1 MSTFDF
7 LRIYSFSSDGAWPR
21 VASGLSLNPPCRL
34 ESAFWCAGQNLAWR
48 DFERAERL
56 DPWNSEMAGKTKLS
70 ATKRMS
76 PKAPRR
82 TVTGDAVEP
91 RSALLAEPRR
101 AKILEWLQEE
111 GSARV
116 RDLSTAFGV
125 SEVTVRQDL
134 ERLEQDGLIT
144 RDHGG
149 AYLNSV
155 RQQVQTLS
163 LQHLAHMDRKRKI
176 GKVAANLVSDHETI
190 ILDAGSTTTEVAN
203 HLTGRDGLTVI
214 TNALNIA
221 LTLGAIPSF
230 EVHMPGGHF
239 KAPTL
244 SLSGEKS
251 GQYFE
256 NIFASKLF
264 LATAGV
270 SVEAGLTYPSFAD
283 LPIKQAMIKAASEV
297 YLVADSTKV
306 NRNSFTR
313 LCGLELI
320 HAFITDDGISDL
332 QAKAIESMGIKII
345 VAS

>member
-1 MSTFDF
+1 
-7 LRIYSFSSDGAWPR
+7 
-21 VASGLSLNPPCRL
+21 
-34 ESAFWCAGQNLAWR
+34 
-48 DFERAERL
+48 
-56 DPWNSEMAGKTKLS
+56 MAGRTKLS
-70 ATKRMS
+70 PSRRAS
-76 PKAPRR
+76 PKSARRAAP
-82 TVTGDAVEP
+82 GDAAEP

-134 ERLEQDGLIT
+134 ERLEQDGFIT

-149 AYLNSV
+149 AYLKSV
-155 RQQVQTLS
+155 PQQVQTLS
-163 LQHLAHMDRKRKI
+163 LQHLANMDRKRKI
-176 GKVAANLVSDHETI
+176 GKVAAGLVQNHETI

-203 HLTGRDGLTVI
+203 HLTAREGLTVI

-251 GQYFE
+251 AQYLD

-283 LPIKQAMIKAASEV
+283 LPIKEAMIKAAREV

-313 LCGLELI
+313 LGGLDLI
-320 HAFITDDGISDL
+320 HAFITDEGLADSD
-332 QAKAIESMGIKII
+332 ANAIERLGIRII
-345 VAS
+345 IAS

>member
-1 MSTFDF
+1 
-7 LRIYSFSSDGAWPR
+7 
-21 VASGLSLNPPCRL
+21 
-34 ESAFWCAGQNLAWR
+34 
-48 DFERAERL
+48 
-56 DPWNSEMAGKTKLS
+56 MAGRTKLS
-70 ATKRMS
+70 AERRAS
-76 PKAPRR
+76 PKPARKETAGP
-82 TVTGDAVEP
+82 AAEP

-116 RDLSTAFGV
+116 RDLSAAFDV

-134 ERLEQDGLIT
+134 ERLEHDGFIT

-163 LQHLAHMDRKRKI
+163 LQHLANMDRKRRI
-176 GKVAANLVSDHETI
+176 GKVAAGLVQDHETI

-203 HLTGRDGLTVI
+203 HLTARDGLTVI

-244 SLSGEKS
+244 SLSGEQS
-251 GQYFE
+251 AQYFG

-283 LPIKQAMIKAASEV
+283 LAIKQAMIKASKEV

-313 LCGLELI
+313 LGGLDEVHI
-320 HAFITDDGISDL
+320 FITDDGISD
-332 QAKAIESMGIKII
+332 ADAGAIERLGVKII
-345 VAS
+345 VA

>member
-1 MSTFDF
+1 
-7 LRIYSFSSDGAWPR
+7 
-21 VASGLSLNPPCRL
+21 
-34 ESAFWCAGQNLAWR
+34 
-48 DFERAERL
+48 
-56 DPWNSEMAGKTKLS
+56 MAANRK
-70 ATKRMS
+70 AS
-76 PKAPRR
+76 PKAARR
-82 TVTGDAVEP
+82 AATSRGAPPESRGT
-91 RSALLAEPRR
+91 LLAEPRR

-116 RDLSTAFGV
+116 RDLSAAFGV

-134 ERLEQDGLIT
+134 ERLEQDGFIT

-149 AYLNSV
+149 AYLKSV
-155 RQQVQTLS
+155 PQQVQALS
-163 LQHLAHMDRKRKI
+163 LQHLANMDRKRKI
-176 GKVAANLVSDHETI
+176 GKAAAGLVRDHETI

-203 HLTGRDGLTVI
+203 HLTARQGLTVI

-221 LTLGAIPSF
+221 LALGAIPSF
-230 EVHMPGGHF
+230 SVHMPGGQF

-251 GQYFE
+251 AQYFE
-256 NIFASKLF
+256 NIFAEKLF

-270 SVEAGLTYPSFAD
+270 SIEAGLTYPSFAD

-313 LCGLELI
+313 LGGLDLI
-320 HAFITDDGISDL
+320 HAVITDDGLTGED
-332 QAKAIESMGIKII
+332 AKAFERMGIKVII
-345 VAS
+345 AS

>member
-1 MSTFDF
+1 
-7 LRIYSFSSDGAWPR
+7 
-21 VASGLSLNPPCRL
+21 
-34 ESAFWCAGQNLAWR
+34 
-48 DFERAERL
+48 
-56 DPWNSEMAGKTKLS
+56 MAGRTRVS
-70 ATKRMS
+70 ASKV
-76 PKAPRR
+76 APAKVSRR
-82 TVTGDAVEP
+82 TASRDDAEP

-116 RDLSTAFGV
+116 RDLSSAFNV

-134 ERLEQDGLIT
+134 ERLEQDGFIT

-149 AYLNSV
+149 AYLNSIP
-155 RQQVQTLS
+155 QQVQTLS
-163 LQHLAHMDRKRKI
+163 LQHLGNLDRKRKI
-176 GKVAANLVSDHETI
+176 GRAAAGLVQNHETI

-203 HLTGRDGLTVI
+203 HLTGREGLTVI

-221 LTLGAIPSF
+221 LTLGGIPSF

-251 GQYFE
+251 AQYLE

-283 LPIKQAMIKAASEV
+283 LPIKQAMIKAAREV

-313 LCGLELI
+313 LGGLELI
-320 HAFITDDGISDL
+320 HAFITDDDL
-332 QAKAIESMGIKII
+332 TDVDAKAIERLGIKVIT
-345 VAS
+345 AS